1 MNISSVFKSILSFTY
16 VSYLGGEAFSPKAHM
31 CVEVGKVGI
40 NTSFELRTDI
50 MEETLH
56 GNIDLFP

>member
-1 MNISSVFKSILSFTY
+1 
-16 VSYLGGEAFSPKAHM
+16 M
-31 CVEVGKVGI
+31 CRTWVGKRLLKGTHVRTSGESGLNI
-40 NTSFELRTDI
+40 SFELRTDI